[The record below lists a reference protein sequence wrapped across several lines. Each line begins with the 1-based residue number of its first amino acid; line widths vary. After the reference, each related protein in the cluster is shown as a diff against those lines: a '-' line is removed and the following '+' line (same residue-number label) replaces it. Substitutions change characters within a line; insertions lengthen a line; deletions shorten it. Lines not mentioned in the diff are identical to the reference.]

1 MRWTRLL
8 LSVLL
13 VPALLAQAPLREDGP
28 YVLWEGRTAKVLRV
42 TQGHAEE
49 KPLAPDRRLELP
61 GLPPLRLDPAL
72 PKPAGDDFPMPP
84 RLAAVSDAHGHFDAL
99 TALLRSQGIL
109 GPGLTWAF
117 GRGRLVVAGDCF
129 DRGPQVT
136 EILWFLRSLD
146 VQARKAGGG
155 VHVLLGNHEAMV
167 LSGDQRYLNPKYQA
181 LPWRVPWLYGP
192 DSEQGRWLRSLPVL
206 LRIGDVLFVHGGVSP
221 AFAASHTD
229 LKAVNREARTELG
242 RAAGPVLGPDGPLWY
257 RGLAEDS
264 GPSAGEL
271 ATILK
276 TYGVRRI
283 VVGHTTQ
290 AHITPRLGGLVA
302 LIDAGLKDGQPGE
315 VWIQENGRRYR
326 GLRDGSRQPLP

>member
-1 MRWTRLL
+1 MRWTKLL
-8 LSVLL
+8 LSALL
-13 VPALLAQAPLREDGP
+13 VPALLAQTPLQEDGP

-42 TQGHAEE
+42 VQGHSEDKAL
-49 KPLAPDRRLELP
+49 PQDRRLELP

-72 PKPAGDDFPMPP
+72 PKPAPDEVPMPP
-84 RLAAVSDAHGHFDAL
+84 RLAAVSDAHGHFDSL

-136 EILWFLRSLD
+136 EILWFLRSLE

-167 LSGDQRYLNPKYQA
+167 LSGDLRYLNPKYQA

-206 LRIGDVLFVHGGVSP
+206 LRVGDVLFAHGGVSP
-221 AFAASHTD
+221 AFAAAHPD
-229 LKAVNREARTELG
+229 LKAVNREARAELG
-242 RAAGPVLGPDGPLWY
+242 HGGGTILGPEGPLWY

-264 GPSAGEL
+264 GPAAADL
-271 ATILK
+271 AAVLA

-290 AHITPRLGGLVA
+290 TRITPRLGGLVT
-302 LIDAGLKDGQPGE
+302 LIDAGLKDDQPGE
-315 VWIQENGRRYR
+315 VWIQEGGKRYR
-326 GLRDGSRQPLP
+326 GLRDGSRVPLP